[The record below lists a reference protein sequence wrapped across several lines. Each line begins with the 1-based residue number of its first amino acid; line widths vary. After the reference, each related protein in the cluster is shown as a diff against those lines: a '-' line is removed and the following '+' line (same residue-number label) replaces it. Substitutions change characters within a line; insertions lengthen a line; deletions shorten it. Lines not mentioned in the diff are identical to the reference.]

1 MFEAISRRFAQV
13 AGRVWQRRKITE
25 ANVEE
30 ALADIRTALL
40 SADVAIGVVT
50 DFLAKVKEEALGIQV
65 TKGVTS
71 GQEFVYVVYKKL
83 VELMGGGVP
92 QQPGEPPAL
101 AVARAEK
108 PPTVIVMAGLQG
120 SGKTTTCGKLA
131 RYLREKEGRK
141 PLLVAADIY
150 RPAAVDQLQVI
161 GDQLQ
166 VPVWRERERTAV
178 EIAGNG
184 VAHARAQG
192 LDTVIIDTAGRLHI
206 DEQMMKEVT
215 AIARAVAPHEI
226 FLVCDSMTG
235 QDAVKSARAFDEKL
249 ALTGVVLTKLDGD
262 ARGGAA
268 LSARAVTGKPIRF
281 VGVGEHL
288 DRLEPFY
295 PERMA
300 SRILGMGD
308 VVSLVEKAREQVSAE
323 EQERLLEKMVHDKFD
338 LTDFLDQIERV
349 QRMGSF
355 KEILGM
361 IPGLG
366 HQLEGLPDTEE
377 EIKGAKAI
385 VQSMTRGERASP
397 EILNTSRRERI
408 ARGSGR
414 TVNEVNELLAQFK
427 QLRKMVGQLSES
439 GGKGPFGKLKSLAN
453 LKKMMRPERLTELMH
468 GMLSDGRG
476 PAAKPAAKPEINKE
490 DLRKKRKQE
499 RQRKKRRG

>member
-1 MFEAISRRFAQV
+1 MFEAISRRFAQI

-30 ALADIRTALL
+30 ALAGIRTALL
-40 SADVAIGVVT
+40 SADVAISVVT
-50 DFLAKVKEEALGIQV
+50 DFLAKVKEEALGIQI

-71 GQEFVYVVYKKL
+71 GQEFVYIVYKRL
-83 VELMGGGVP
+83 VELMGGGP
-92 QQPGEPPAL
+92 PQPGAL
-101 AVARAEK
+101 PAVAIVRAER
-108 PPTVIVMAGLQG
+108 PPTVVLMAGLQG

-131 RYLREKEGRK
+131 RFLREKDGRK
-141 PLLVAADIY
+141 PLLVAADIH
-150 RPAAVDQLQVI
+150 RPAAIDQLQII

-166 VPVWRERERTAV
+166 IPVWRESERTAV
-178 EIAGNG
+178 QIAENG
-184 VAHARAQG
+184 VAHAREQG

-206 DEQMMKEVT
+206 DEQMMKEVG
-215 AIARAVAPHEI
+215 AIARAVSPHEI
-226 FLVCDSMTG
+226 LLVCDAMTG
-235 QDAVKSARAFDEKL
+235 QDAVRSARAFDEKL

-268 LSARAVTGKPIRF
+268 LSVKAVTGKPIRF

-295 PERMA
+295 ADRMA

-308 VVSLVEKAREQVSAE
+308 VVSLVEKAREQVTAE
-323 EQERLLEKMVHDKFD
+323 EQERLLEKMVQDKFD
-338 LTDFLDQIERV
+338 LNDFLDQIERV

-366 HQLEGLPDTEE
+366 HQLDGLPDTEE
-377 EIKGAKAI
+377 EIKGAKAV
-385 VQSMTRGERASP
+385 VQSMTRAERANP

-414 TVNEVNELLAQFK
+414 PVNEVNELLAQFK
-427 QLRKMVGQLSES
+427 QLRKMMGTMSEA

-468 GMLSDGRG
+468 GMLSDGKP
-476 PAAKPAAKPEINKE
+476 PAAKPAVKAEVDRE
-490 DLRKKRKQE
+490 ELRKKRKQE
-499 RQRKKRRG
+499 RQRKKRQR